1 MSTQNSDSTFIKLT
15 KYIDEHGLEFSNTI
29 TNGFVYALV
38 GIFFGINRK
47 FFNETIHSKYIAIL
61 LLIIGFI
68 INIIFYFKQSKK
80 TKSLSDLNLV
90 NQTQAETIQKLENQ
104 IQGIHKNYSE
114 VFNEHLAYL
123 FFKLKLSDSDRI
135 SMYKYKDDKFFIIG
149 RYSTNPKLKQ
159 IHRKFYN
166 SNEGLISKAWSLGE
180 YFINTGVPEYGKK
193 PRTQQQVYSFFN
205 NIAPISKETFEK
217 ITMKSK
223 TLYLK
228 SFMNAKGIERASIIV
243 IESEKHKAFEQ
254 IDIDK
259 ILIEEEQK
267 LISFVDK
274 INWNFPD
281 IVNAENTGF

>member
-1 MSTQNSDSTFIKLT
+1 MSTQNTDSIFIRAT
-15 KYIDEHGLEFSNTI
+15 KYIYEHGIEFSNTI

-38 GIFFGINRK
+38 GIFFGINKK
-47 FFNETIHSKYIAIL
+47 FLNDKIESKCIAIIL
-61 LLIIGFI
+61 LVLGFF

-80 TKSLSDLNLV
+80 TNSLSDLNLV

-104 IQGIHKNYSE
+104 IQRIHKNYSE

-123 FFKLKLSDSDRI
+123 FFKLELTDSDRI
-135 SMYKYKDDKFFIIG
+135 SMYKYKDGKFFIIG

-180 YFINTGVPEYGKK
+180 YFINTGVPDYGKK
-193 PRTQQQVYSFFN
+193 TRSQQQVYSFFN
-205 NIAPISKETFEK
+205 NIAPISKETFDK

-223 TLYLK
+223 SLFLK
-228 SFMNAKGIERASIIV
+228 SFMNTKGIDRASIIV
-243 IESEKHKAFEQ
+243 IESEKSKAFEQ
-254 IDIDK
+254 LDIDK
-259 ILIEEEQK
+259 VLFEEEQK

-274 INWNFPD
+274 INWNLPD
-281 IVNAENTGF
+281 IINAENTGF